1 MIRLLRNIRDL
12 KSFAIRSRV
21 VYEVCG
27 RNFSVKTFDLIL
39 NDTAMCNAVVI
50 TPRRRKNRLAGR
62 PLKGR
67 LTRVHRKFR
76 SGPPALLFKLS
87 RKGHALLRR
96 LMTQQAAER
105 DAIAQAR
112 DQAARAREAK
122 RQARTAKKIERE
134 SKETARKTEKAR
146 KDLERRT
153 SGFELPPTPLV
164 PARRPTAPQAPAWPY
179 PGPVVAPSMPRLLFG
194 QRPGKPVA
202 PIGGVNLIDKIR
214 KAGYRVNDQGLVAF
228 DNRWIP
234 IDEWRRRMP
243 SVDLG

>member
-1 MIRLLRNIRDL
+1 
-12 KSFAIRSRV
+12 
-21 VYEVCG
+21 
-27 RNFSVKTFDLIL
+27 
-39 NDTAMCNAVVI
+39 
-50 TPRRRKNRLAGR
+50 
-62 PLKGR
+62 
-67 LTRVHRKFR
+67 VHRKFR

-96 LMTQQAAER
+96 LQKAQADER
-105 DAIAQAR
+105 ALIAQAR

-153 SGFELPPTPLV
+153 AGFELPVAPSAPSY
-164 PARRPTAPQAPAWPY
+164 RPTTPQASPWPH
-179 PGPVVAPSMPRLLFG
+179 PGSVVAPSMPRLPFG
-194 QRPGKPVA
+194 QRPVMPVA

-234 IDEWRRRMP
+234 VDEWRRRMP